1 VAVVELPG
9 LSKLPLPPQVLAI
22 LALGLFAVIAIVLVA
37 EILDW
42 LRQRAFL
49 KELRKNPELFKRY
62 MEARTQP
69 PTQKA
74 KISVPELI
82 PKKVRVIVL
91 REESQLED
99 ICRYDGEFITCKR
112 LGMQFVVPA
121 DYRPKPTYFRKKI
134 LLTYYFDDKGNALV
148 VKPDGS
154 AEARA
159 PDPRMADVIINK
171 RLIQQIFARLGANLG
186 SVVLGVGIGSMIMAV
201 VVFVLLPAL
210 GVPVTIGR
218 QPVEVVYVHQYL
230 ATPPPGNFTVSAP
243 PG

>member
-1 VAVVELPG
+1 MVELPG

-49 KELRKNPELFKRY
+49 KELKKDPELFKRY

-74 KISVPELI
+74 KVSVPELI

-112 LGMQFVVPA
+112 LGMQFVVPS

-134 LLTYYFDDKGNALV
+134 MLTYYFDDKGNALV

-171 RLIQQIFARLGANLG
+171 RLIQQIFSRLGANLG
-186 SVVLGVGIGSMIMAV
+186 SVVLGVGIGSMIMTV
-201 VVFVLLPAL
+201 VIFVLLPAL
-210 GVPVTIGR
+210 GVPVAIGR

-230 ATPPPGNFTVSAP
+230 ATPPPGNFTVSIPP

>member
-9 LSKLPLPPQVLAI
+9 LSNLPIPPQFLAI
-22 LALGLFAVIAIVLVA
+22 LALGLFAVIVIVFIA
-37 EILDW
+37 EVLDW
-42 LRQRAFL
+42 LRQRSFL
-49 KELRKNPELFKRY
+49 RELRKDPELFKRY
-62 MEARTQP
+62 VEARTQP
-69 PTQKA
+69 PTQKS

-112 LGMQFVVPA
+112 LGMQFVAPA

-134 LLTYYFDDKGNALV
+134 MLTYYFDDRGNAIV
-148 VKPDGS
+148 VKPAGT
-154 AEARA
+154 EARA

-171 RLIQQIFARLGANLG
+171 RLIQQIFSRLGANLG
-186 SVVLGVGIGSMIMAV
+186 SIVLGIGIGSMIVTV

-218 QPVEVVYVHQYL
+218 QPVEVVHVHQYL
-230 ATPPPGNFTVSAP
+230 ATPPPGNYTVVPP

>member
-1 VAVVELPG
+1 VVE
-9 LSKLPLPPQVLAI
+9 LPLPPQILVI
-22 LALGLFAVIAIVLVA
+22 LALGLFAVIVIVFIA
-37 EILDW
+37 EVLDW
-42 LRQRAFL
+42 LRQRSFL
-49 KELRKNPELFKRY
+49 KELRKDPELFRKY
-62 MEARTQP
+62 VEARAQAR
-69 PTQKA
+69 KG
-74 KISVPELI
+74 KVEVPELI
-82 PKKVRVIVL
+82 PKRVKVVVL

-112 LGMQFVVPA
+112 LGMQFVVPS

-134 LLTYYFDDKGNALV
+134 LLTYYFDDRGNAVV
-148 VKPDGS
+148 VKPTGT
-154 AEARA
+154 EARA

-171 RLIQQIFARLGANLG
+171 RLIQQIFSRLGANLG
-186 SVVLGVGIGSMIMAV
+186 SVVLGIGIGSMIVTV

-230 ATPPPGNFTVSAP
+230 ATPPPGNYTVVPP